1 MRIEI
6 TEAAWLDES
15 SEFSLAELAELSG
28 LPVALLRQLV
38 EYEALVPCDPSAAV
52 PTFKAQR
59 LIDARAACR
68 LREDFDL
75 DAPGLALVLTLLER
89 VRELES
95 RLRAVEC
102 LLPGPGR

>member
-6 TEAAWLDES
+6 TEATWLDES
-15 SEFSLAELAELSG
+15 VEFSFTELAELSG
-28 LPVALLRQLV
+28 LPAELLRQLV
-38 EYEALVPCDPSAAV
+38 EYEVLAPSDPSAAV
-52 PTFKAQR
+52 PTFRAQC
-59 LIDARAACR
+59 LLDARTAYR

-75 DAPGLALVLTLLER
+75 DAPGLALALTLLER